1 MMGMPPHRSPS
12 LGNKIDVPVT
22 EFMIGICY
30 IMATS
35 EVYAEYCNPPILLPD
50 YQVNDTG
57 PYG

>member
-12 LGNKIDVPVT
+12 LGNKIDGPVT
-22 EFMIGICY
+22 EFIGTFY

-35 EVYAEYCNPPILLPD
+35 EVYEEYCNPPILLPD
-50 YQVNDTG
+50 YQVNYTG